1 MNCIS
6 FANLAISIWCTGNA
20 HAHPYNPS
28 QADGGFT
35 AVGSRY
41 GLNYL
46 RNPALPAATKPAIFP
61 SKEPMDYFHDYT
73 FYSTHEVLAVVD
85 PTRLYY
91 LQWCYRSDTE
101 KKYVKKVYDKDTKK
115 WKQTK
120 ETVIQPAGFGH
131 HDTVLYNGNVYEINT
146 FASAPYVRET
156 PFKKRASA
164 SPDVFRVMGP
174 V

>member
-28 QADGGFT
+28 QADRGFT

-131 HDTVLYNGNVYEINT
+131 HDTVLYNGNV
-146 FASAPYVRET
+146 RQ
-156 PFKKRASA
+156 
-164 SPDVFRVMGP
+164 PDPM
-174 V
+174 

>member
-1 MNCIS
+1 
-6 FANLAISIWCTGNA
+6 
-20 HAHPYNPS
+20 
-28 QADGGFT
+28 
-35 AVGSRY
+35 
-41 GLNYL
+41 
-46 RNPALPAATKPAIFP
+46 
-61 SKEPMDYFHDYT
+61 MDYFHDYT

-146 FASAPYVRET
+146 FASAAYVRET